1 MFSKLPFSKFSFKYL
16 FDKTTIN
23 SMTNSTINSKINT
36 NYKSMFAFMILA
48 FIFLQFNPVLSQD
61 KDAIINENLILV
73 AKGKAQEVKA
83 KLPDLLVEYPNYAGV
98 KLLLAVVVE
107 DASKAVNIYKD
118 IVENHSDNIWADDAF
133 WRLIQYYAIT
143 GEISKAKEELE
154 RFRTNYPTSPFIVST
169 AETVRFA
176 ESVVKYNTN
185 KIATNNQLNTNP
197 NSNNK
202 PVDSELIVLTGKPDE
217 SKLEEKIE
225 EPKTEIKSEPK
236 LENKLEKF
244 KPKKQE
250 VTEEEETEESENAV
264 DAKKLNQHLSVNQDN
279 KAKNEND
286 HSHDGNH
293 DENHDG
299 NHEGELV
306 VLTNKQPSL
315 EDEIK
320 VRQNISKQLVSGKI
334 EEEKRNVL
342 EETPEVTTLT
352 KVEEIEEKPKAFG
365 LQVSIY
371 SSQETAE
378 LEMKKYLKQRMRTEV
393 RPKVVD
399 GNKMYAVVIGNY
411 SSRESAEG
419 ARPIVEQQCNC
430 SPIIFEK

>member
-1 MFSKLPFSKFSFKYL
+1 MLSNLRYFIYTNFVLTNKI
-16 FDKTTIN
+16 DIIN
-23 SMTNSTINSKINT
+23 KINT
-36 NYKSMFAFMILA
+36 NSKTFFVFFIIAFS
-48 FIFLQFNPVLSQD
+48 FLQFNNLISQD
-61 KDAIINENLILV
+61 KDAIVNENLILV
-73 AKGKAQEVKA
+73 AKGKVQEVKA

-107 DASKAVNIYKD
+107 DASKAVDIYKD
-118 IVENHSDNIWADDAF
+118 IVNNHSDNIWADDAY

-143 GEISKAKEELE
+143 GDISRAKEELE
-154 RFRTNYPTSPFIVST
+154 KFRTNYPTSPFIVST
-169 AETVRFA
+169 AEIVRFA
-176 ESVVKYNTN
+176 ESIVKYNTN
-185 KIATNNQLNTNP
+185 KITPNNTINTNI

-202 PVDSELIVLTGKPDE
+202 PVDSELVILTGKPLNE
-217 SKLEEKIE
+217 SKTDETKEVE
-225 EPKTEIKSEPK
+225 PTTEPKLEPK

-250 VTEEEETEESENAV
+250 VIEDDLEEEIDENEKPA
-264 DAKKLNQHLSVNQDN
+264 DPKKNNSHLSVNQ
-279 KAKNEND
+279 
-286 HSHDGNH
+286 
-293 DENHDG
+293 ENHKS
-299 NHEGELV
+299 NHNDVEHNNDGELV
-306 VLTNKQPSL
+306 VLTNKEPSL

-320 VRQNISKQLVSGKI
+320 VRQNISKQLVKGKI

-352 KVEEIEEKPKAFG
+352 KVEEIEDKPKTFG

>member
-1 MFSKLPFSKFSFKYL
+1 MLSNLRYFIYTNFVLTNKI
-16 FDKTTIN
+16 DIIN
-23 SMTNSTINSKINT
+23 KINT
-36 NYKSMFAFMILA
+36 NSKTFFVFFIIAFS
-48 FIFLQFNPVLSQD
+48 FLQFNNLISQD
-61 KDAIINENLILV
+61 KDAIVNENLILV
-73 AKGKAQEVKA
+73 AKGKVQEVKA

-107 DASKAVNIYKD
+107 DASKAVDIYKD
-118 IVENHSDNIWADDAF
+118 IVNNHSDNIWADDAY

-143 GEISKAKEELE
+143 GDISKAKEELE
-154 RFRTNYPTSPFIVST
+154 KFRTNYPTSPFIVST

-176 ESVVKYNTN
+176 ESIVKYNTN
-185 KIATNNQLNTNP
+185 KITTNNALNPTI

-202 PVDSELIVLTGKPDE
+202 PVDSELLILTGKPLDE
-217 SKLEEKIE
+217 SKIDETKIDE
-225 EPKTEIKSEPK
+225 TKEVEPKTESKLEPK

-250 VTEEEETEESENAV
+250 VNEDELEEEIDESEKPA
-264 DAKKLNQHLSVNQDN
+264 DPKKNNSHLSVNQEN
-279 KAKNEND
+279 KK
-286 HSHDGNH
+286 SNH
-293 DENHDG
+293 IDAEHNSD
-299 NHEGELV
+299 GELV
-306 VLTNKQPSL
+306 VLTNKEPSL

-320 VRQNISKQLVSGKI
+320 VRQNISKQLVKGKI

-352 KVEEIEEKPKAFG
+352 KVEEIEDKPKTFG